1 MASSYYIYYRVRQDS
16 AEAARATLLGMMTR
30 IEALTAVQ
38 GRWLCKAE
46 ERLLWME
53 IYENVQ
59 DEAAFQDTLDN
70 ELKASQFARYLQ
82 PGAVRRVER
91 FVACA

>member
-1 MASSYYIYYRVRQDS
+1 
-16 AEAARATLLGMMTR
+16 MMKR

-53 IYENVQ
+53 IYENVR
-59 DEAAFQDTLDN
+59 DEAAFQRTLDE

-82 PGAVRRVER
+82 PGAVRKTER
-91 FVACA
+91 FVVCA